1 VGAKRNA
8 RRRRWPT
15 EIALP
20 LVVILLISALLQ
32 SRSLRQLL
40 AEARGSVGHS
50 VIPSWTGVMLCL
62 LGVGLAIHARWHLG
76 RNQGMPMSRKEQPE
90 LVTKGPYALIRHPID
105 TGLILARFG
114 SAMGVTVFWALLG
127 ALVGAY
133 FIYSARRKETGPLLA
148 SNPAWYLGRRR
159 GVVVTIGKSRCIL
172 DRVRQESVN
181 PNSGRSRASIA
192 VVECRRGAL
201 NCGTPCRFPPSRIPV
216 DCYRLPRVGSRCAP
230 TLTHHAPTP
239 TSSGSGIRYHS
250 HPWSANT
257 SSSSTSTSNSV

>member
-1 VGAKRNA
+1 VAGVCCSLGGCAVGAKRNA

-90 LVTKGPYALIRHPID
+90 LVTRALRTHPSPDRHGTD
-105 TGLILARFG
+105 SGEVRFRDG
-114 SAMGVTVFWALLG
+114 RNRFLG
-127 ALVGAY
+127 A
-133 FIYSARRKETGPLLA
+133 
-148 SNPAWYLGRRR
+148 AWSPGRRILHLQCPAQGNR
-159 GVVVTIGKSRCIL
+159 AALGFEPGVVSR
-172 DRVRQESVN
+172 
-181 PNSGRSRASIA
+181 
-192 VVECRRGAL
+192 
-201 NCGTPCRFPPSRIPV
+201 PS
-216 DCYRLPRVGSRCAP
+216 
-230 TLTHHAPTP
+230 TW
-239 TSSGSGIRYHS
+239 SGSDDREIEMHS
-250 HPWSANT
+250 
-257 SSSSTSTSNSV
+257 